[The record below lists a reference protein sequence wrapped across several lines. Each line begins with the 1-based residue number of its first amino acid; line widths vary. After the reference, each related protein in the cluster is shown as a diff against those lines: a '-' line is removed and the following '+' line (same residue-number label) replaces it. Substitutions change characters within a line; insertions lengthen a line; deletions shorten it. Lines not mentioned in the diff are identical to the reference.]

1 MESAKITS
9 KGQITIPK
17 RIRESLGVQVGD
29 RVHFVV
35 REDGVVEI
43 LPRTRSLLSL
53 AGLIEPKLRGVSVD
67 DMDAGIASSVDAEF
81 GGATP

>member
-1 MESAKITS
+1 M
-9 KGQITIPK
+9 
-17 RIRESLGVQVGD
+17 
-29 RVHFVV
+29 
-35 REDGVVEI
+35 VEI